1 MISTKIYNAFLL
13 KQNDGNALD
22 LDTDVLKIALFTSS
36 FVPDLTDTLYSGLA
50 NEVANGNGYTT
61 GGETFDNPVL
71 SGTTTVSFTA
81 DAVTW
86 TNCTFTTRY
95 AVIYGSVSSKL
106 VMYIDFGEDQV
117 LSSENFTITPNAGG
131 IISINSNILQ
141 NQYNGSATAGAT
153 DYAFYTL
160 ALGGVDDYN
169 DNVDVYPTGSYEGSW
184 TECNAGNNYCGTGDA
199 TYADAKDNQTGLVW
213 STKIDNAGDDTQSW
227 FWANNCLEP
236 GEAGSNGATCAS
248 NGDDGC
254 SCVKRTAGDET
265 GCEALGDGGWRL
277 PYQKELMQAYIN
289 GSSKDAVSY
298 LSSTGYNFWSSTT
311 NSYNT
316 HRAWGVYLTNG
327 NTSTTVKTN
336 ATSYRSRC
344 VR

>member
-22 LDTDVLKIALFTSS
+22 LDTDVLKIALFTSD

-50 NEVANGNGYTT
+50 NEVANGDGYIT
-61 GGETFDNPVL
+61 GGETLANPAL
-71 SGTTTVSFTA
+71 SGTTTVLFTA
-81 DAVTW
+81 DAAVW

-117 LSSENFTITPNAGG
+117 LSSENFTITPNSGG
-131 IISINSNILQ
+131 IISVNSNILQ
-141 NQYNGSATAGAT
+141 NQYNGSATEGAT
-153 DYAFYTL
+153 DYEFYTQ
-160 ALGGVDDYN
+160 ALGGVDDCN
-169 DNVDVYPTGSYEGSW
+169 DDISVYPTGSYQGSW
-184 TECNAGNNYCGTGDA
+184 TDCVEGNNYCETGDS

-213 STKIDNAGDDTQSW
+213 SVKLDVAGDDTQGW
-227 FWANNCLEP
+227 FWANNCIEP

-248 NGDDGC
+248 DGDDGC
-254 SCVKRTAGDET
+254 SCVKKTSSKT
-265 GCEALGDGGWRL
+265 GCEAIGDGNWRL

-289 GSSKDAVSY
+289 GSWAN
-298 LSSTGYNFWSSTT
+298 LSSAGYPYWSATTKSTYTRYAWRVSLNTGYTYGST
-311 NSYNT
+311 
-316 HRAWGVYLTNG
+316 
-327 NTSTTVKTN
+327 KTL
-336 ATSYRSRC
+336 ATGYRIRC

>member
-141 NQYNGSATAGAT
+141 NQYNGSATVGAI

-169 DNVDVYPTGSYEGSW
+169 DNVNVYPTGSYEGSW
-184 TECNAGNNYCGTGDA
+184 TDCTAGNNYCGTGDA

-227 FWANNCLEP
+227 FWANNCYEP
-236 GEAGSNGATCAS
+236 ETAENPGTCTAD
-248 NGDDGC
+248 GDDAC
-254 SCVKRTAGDET
+254 QCVKKTTSKT

-289 GSSKDAVSY
+289 GSSKESVSY
-298 LSSTGYNFWSSTT
+298 LSSTGYSFWSSTT
-311 NSYNT
+311 ISYNT
-316 HRAWGVYLTNG
+316 RNAWYVGLYYG
-327 NTSTTVKTN
+327 RTSTIVKTSV
-336 ATSYRSRC
+336 ASYRSRC